1 MGKWNFS
8 QLKKLAAE
16 PAQELPVCR
25 LALLGDSATQHL
37 ATALKG
43 CARAD
48 GFALELF
55 EAEYD
60 EVNAQILDPN
70 SELYQFAPDAVLLYL
85 CSEKLYD
92 RYCRT
97 KEEERPQLAQQVF
110 DEIAGYWDRLGS
122 AGSMK
127 ILQYNFVELDDRIFG
142 DYAFH
147 QEGAFITQLRRL
159 NELLQQGCMNRP
171 NVFLLDLQR
180 VQNQLGRDHFFDPKL
195 YYIARMP
202 ISLGALGDAAGCAIK
217 LLAATLGKVK
227 KCVVLDLDNTLW
239 GGVIGDD
246 GINGIQ
252 LGELGLGRAYTDLQ
266 RWLKELRRRGILLA
280 VCSKND
286 HQIALEPFEKH
297 PEMILRKEDIALFVA
312 NWEDKAS
319 NIRNIQQT
327 LNIGMD
333 SMVFLDDNP
342 FEREAVR
349 SLIPEICVPELPE
362 DPAQYLS
369 YLQSLD
375 LFTTLSYS
383 ETDRVRTQQYQAES
397 GRRASQGQFADYDEY
412 LKSLDMRALAA
423 PFDAF
428 QTPRIAQLTQRS
440 NQFNLRTVRYTEA
453 EIQAV
458 AADPSYL
465 TLYFT
470 LEDRFGDYGLIGVVI
485 LQKMEN
491 KTAFVDTWLMSCRV
505 LRRGMEEFIADKIVE
520 TAAAHGFSRVV
531 GEYLPTAKNR
541 MVEHLYEQVGF
552 EPVGDGRYAI
562 DVAAYRPHKIYIKEK
577 EQ

>member
-1 MGKWNFS
+1 MSKWTFS
-8 QLKKLAAE
+8 QLKKLARA
-16 PAQELPVCR
+16 PADGLPVCR

-37 ATALKG
+37 ASALKG
-43 CARAD
+43 CARTE

-60 EVNAQILDPN
+60 EVNAQILDPD
-70 SELYQFAPDAVLLYL
+70 SELYRFSADAVLLYL
-85 CSEKLYD
+85 CAEKLYD

-97 KEEERPQLAQQVF
+97 AEEARPELAHQVYA
-110 DEIAGYWDRLGS
+110 EICSYWDRLS
-122 AGSMK
+122 AAGSMK
-127 ILQYNFVELDDRIFG
+127 VLQYNFVELDDRVFG

-147 QEGAFITQLRRL
+147 QKGAFITQLRLL
-159 NELLQQGCMNRP
+159 NLLLQQGCEGRP
-171 NVFLLDLQR
+171 GIFLLDLQR
-180 VQNQLGRDHFFDPKL
+180 VQSQLGREQFFDPKL

-202 ISLGALGDAAGCAIK
+202 ISLNALGDAASCAVK
-217 LLAATLGKVK
+217 LLAASLGKVR
-227 KCVVLDLDNTLW
+227 KCIVLDLDNTLW

-246 GINGIQ
+246 GLNGIQ
-252 LGELGLGRAYTDLQ
+252 IGELGLGRAYTDLQ
-266 RWLKELRRRGILLA
+266 RWLKELRRRGVLLA
-280 VCSKND
+280 VCSKNEYET
-286 HQIALEPFEKH
+286 ALEPFEKH
-297 PEMILRKEDIALFVA
+297 PDMVLRTEDIALFVA

-319 NIRNIQQT
+319 NIRRIQQT

-369 YLQSLD
+369 YLQGLD

-383 ETDRVRTQQYQAES
+383 ETDRTRTQQYQAES
-397 GRRASQGQFADYDEY
+397 GRQASLGQFADYDAY
-412 LKSLDMRALAA
+412 LQSLEMRAVAA

-428 QTPRIAQLTQRS
+428 QAPRIAQLTQRS

-453 EIQAV
+453 EVLAR
-458 AADPSYL
+458 AADPDFV

-485 LQKMEN
+485 LQRMDAQ
-491 KTAFVDTWLMSCRV
+491 TAFVDTWLMSCRV
-505 LRRGMEEFIADKIVE
+505 LRRGMEEFIADKIVQ
-520 TAAAHGFSRVV
+520 TAGAHGFSRVV

-552 EPVGDGRYAI
+552 APIGDSRYTA
-562 DVAAYRPHKIYIKEK
+562 DVASYQPHKIYIKEK